1 MRLDALF
8 QAPASFPTSAGR
20 IFPQTIST
28 WIDKRESIGVAKTCP
43 PALNIMRLYQSKGD
57 HSLTETEN
65 VSIKLHRHVQSRDSL
80 PLGMATC
87 MCLKGLSR
95 VIVESF
101 HRKILRI
108 KPN

>member
-57 HSLTETEN
+57 HSLISHPRFHILKK
-65 VSIKLHRHVQSRDSL
+65 SIIAILNDQVVHKVAWLKQKMSL
-80 PLGMATC
+80 LNCTAMSNPE
-87 MCLKGLSR
+87 
-95 VIVESF
+95 I
-101 HRKILRI
+101 HY
-108 KPN
+108 P